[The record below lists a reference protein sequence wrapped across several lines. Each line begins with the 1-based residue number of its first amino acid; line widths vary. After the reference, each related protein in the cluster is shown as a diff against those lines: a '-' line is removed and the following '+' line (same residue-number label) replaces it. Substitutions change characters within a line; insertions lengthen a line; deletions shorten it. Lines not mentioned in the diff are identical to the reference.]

1 MHEENK
7 IATDVVNAAFRVHKA
22 LGPGLLE
29 SAYQAALAHVL
40 LKDGFKVELEKS
52 QPVNFEGEKI
62 NVGYRLDM
70 LINDK
75 VIVELKAVDA
85 FKDIHI
91 AQVITYLKLSECRL
105 GILLNFNV
113 RLLKNGIK
121 RVVL

>member
-1 MHEENK
+1 MKEENK
-7 IATDVVNAAFRVHKA
+7 IATDVVNAAFRVHKE

-40 LKDGFKVELEKS
+40 IKDGFKVELEKV
-52 QPVNFEGEKI
+52 QPVFFEGKRI
-62 NVGYRLDM
+62 DVGYRLDM
-70 LINDK
+70 LVNDK
-75 VIVELKAVDA
+75 VIVELKAVEA
-85 FKDIHI
+85 IKDIHL
-91 AQVITYLKLSECRL
+91 AQVITYLKLSNCRL